1 MLEQNEVQQQT
12 IAGGDFD
19 GMPLFETMQNVTKED
34 VNNFLKYGGA
44 RLAKYAGIT
53 WKISD
58 VFATWMVVKP

>member
-44 RLAKYAGIT
+44 RLA
-53 WKISD
+53 
-58 VFATWMVVKP
+58 